1 MSLYCYLKAVKLQV
15 GGKKVTLTQ
24 SWHNTSQNNA
34 FY

>member
-15 GGKKVTLTQ
+15 GGGVTLTQ